1 MAIQVVY
8 LDPED
13 DIVSI
18 RDRLKWVQE
27 TQIALVLPPKGDLL
41 TDYLDLALLRRQADD
56 LRLEVG
62 LVSVDDRVASQ
73 AKALGFPVFPSVES
87 TLKSQRRWWRGRR
100 RREQV
105 GTPTR
110 MDQDD
115 SREVRR
121 RKSPRATWQVWGL
134 RYGAVLFYIA
144 TLAILFVAAVYSIP
158 GATIT
163 LRPNVETVEVRRQI
177 VADPELESKTGGGA
191 SVPGRILSSVQEWQA
206 EVATTGVIEVDDGP
220 ARGEVVFVNR
230 LDLPVMVPA
239 GTRVSTSAADRIVF
253 QTSTEIEV
261 PGVVGASA
269 VADVV
274 AVEPGEE
281 GNVTVNLINRIEGP
295 LALQLEVRNLEALA
309 GGGVRLEPS
318 VGEADRDRLRSQIMQ
333 QLQVRALADMEGQL
347 SGREFLAKDSL
358 RLVRI
363 LHETYSGFPGEQ
375 ADSLALEIRAEL
387 QATAVDEAQ
396 ATALVY
402 EALTD
407 AVAPGFALVPESLDF
422 RSGRVQGVDNQGRV
436 IFEMMGAGQMAAE
449 LDLSQL
455 LLHIAGQKSS
465 VASTYLFERLPLQEY
480 PKVEVWPEWFGR
492 VPYLPVRIQTQV
504 ETNA

>member
-62 LVSVDDRVASQ
+62 LVSVDDWVASQ

-121 RKSPRATWQVWGL
+121 RKSPRAPWQVWGL

-177 VADPELESKTGGGA
+177 VANKLAAFS
-191 SVPGRILSSVQEWQA
+191 RWLFI
-206 EVATTGVIEVDDGP
+206 
-220 ARGEVVFVNR
+220 
-230 LDLPVMVPA
+230 
-239 GTRVSTSAADRIVF
+239 TSQR
-253 QTSTEIEV
+253 
-261 PGVVGASA
+261 
-269 VADVV
+269 
-274 AVEPGEE
+274 
-281 GNVTVNLINRIEGP
+281 
-295 LALQLEVRNLEALA
+295 
-309 GGGVRLEPS
+309 
-318 VGEADRDRLRSQIMQ
+318 
-333 QLQVRALADMEGQL
+333 
-347 SGREFLAKDSL
+347 
-358 RLVRI
+358 
-363 LHETYSGFPGEQ
+363 
-375 ADSLALEIRAEL
+375 
-387 QATAVDEAQ
+387 
-396 ATALVY
+396 
-402 EALTD
+402 
-407 AVAPGFALVPESLDF
+407 
-422 RSGRVQGVDNQGRV
+422 
-436 IFEMMGAGQMAAE
+436 
-449 LDLSQL
+449 
-455 LLHIAGQKSS
+455 
-465 VASTYLFERLPLQEY
+465 
-480 PKVEVWPEWFGR
+480 
-492 VPYLPVRIQTQV
+492 
-504 ETNA
+504 